1 MPHNIEGLAAAC
13 SAGMARR
20 RPRRRLKKDAESQD
34 KVKYLDTRAA
44 GQGYLGELVAATD
57 VVERGRRKVQVI
69 CAHLSV
75 RGPGTLTAI
84 QWASLLLKDGVG
96 PQRHG

>member
-1 MPHNIEGLAAAC
+1 M
-13 SAGMARR
+13 
-20 RPRRRLKKDAESQD
+20 Q
-34 KVKYLDTRAA
+34 KVNMEDRIKYLDTRAA